1 MSWRSR
7 WLPAQEGLV
16 KVDTV
21 RIQRR
26 LLYMLILPLVL
37 LGLINAWVDYRSAD
51 SLAGEQD
58 QQLLRLVPLLADSI
72 IAVG

>member
-37 LGLINAWVDYRSAD
+37 EV
-51 SLAGEQD
+51 
-58 QQLLRLVPLLADSI
+58 
-72 IAVG
+72 